1 MHIASD
7 AIVIQCGTSRRPHL
21 PEALSA
27 VGWSV
32 RGCNAIAQLG
42 ALAEQGTAQL
52 LVLEAATELLCT
64 LAGIARFTVPGAV
77 LIALVDAEAVG
88 PRVLALEAG
97 ADACC
102 TVQVDIRELSALA
115 RALYRRREDRAPRP
129 DGRGPAWQLIGG
141 GRVLAGPAGQ
151 RLPLTFTESAF
162 LLRLLSTPGHRLPRE
177 RLIAAANGAAHIGQ
191 SPRSVDVMVSRLRAK
206 AQRLGVELPLLAV
219 RQWGYMFLADE
230 PGADGPATGPD
241 CAATGGRGAF

>member
-1 MHIASD
+1 MHIASE
-7 AIVIQCGTSRRPHL
+7 AIVIQCGPSRRPHL

-42 ALAEQGTAQL
+42 ALADQRAPQL
-52 LVLEAATELLCT
+52 LVLETPTESLCT
-64 LAGIARFTVPGAV
+64 LAGMARFTVPGAV
-77 LIALVDAEAVG
+77 LIAMADAEAVG
-88 PRVLALEAG
+88 PRVLALDAG

-102 TVQVDIRELSALA
+102 TVQVDIRELSALG
-115 RALYRRREDRAPRP
+115 RALCRRREARP
-129 DGRGPAWQLIGG
+129 ARPAGPAPAWQLTSG

-151 RLPLTFTESAF
+151 RLPLTLTESVF

-177 RLIAAANGAAHIGQ
+177 RLVTASGEAHAEQ

-230 PGADGPATGPD
+230 TCLGGGAADRPCGAPGE
-241 CAATGGRGAF
+241 RG